1 VTVSVVVVLTL
12 DAVTTMVTVFEPN
25 ESEIAPDA

>member
-12 DAVTTMVTVFEPN
+12 DAVTTMVTVFDPK
-25 ESEIAPDA
+25 ESEIDPDA